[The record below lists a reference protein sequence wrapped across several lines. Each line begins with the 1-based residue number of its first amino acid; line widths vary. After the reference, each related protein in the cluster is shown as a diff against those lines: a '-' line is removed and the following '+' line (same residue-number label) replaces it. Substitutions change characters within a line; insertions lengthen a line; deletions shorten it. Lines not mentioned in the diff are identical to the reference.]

1 MGKLRQRGMTWFA
14 QSHKGLWV
22 EGQCEESMFLATRG
36 GGNETVKKQLNLRG
50 AKQAPDKAAGE
61 ALKQQIKSNAWGKKK
76 AMCEL
81 NTKVQ
86 EL

>member
-1 MGKLRQRGMTWFA
+1 MKWLA

-50 AKQAPDKAAGE
+50 AKQAPDKAAGK
-61 ALKQQIKSNAWGKKK
+61 ALK
-76 AMCEL
+76 
-81 NTKVQ
+81 
-86 EL
+86 